1 MTDAMLLGLT
11 IASSS
16 TFSVLGALM
25 LFAGIRGQQ
34 NPPVFAPEI
43 EDQDAV
49 FVFRGTDLIDASD
62 RGRKL
67 LSGLDGIGKDTLSAL
82 LAFLQPHFHTL
93 QAALLD
99 VVTRGRMELSADDGS
114 GLTLSLEF
122 RAGLVHLRLIDP
134 NVAGTLLSMDR
145 LSYQAMQDELQTL
158 RHVTRTAPVVAWQTD
173 ASGHIVWANDA
184 YMEAL
189 TLRDHGQPILTWPLP
204 ALFAELPENGQLC
217 LTLPAGPRWF
227 SHSLQHADGMT
238 AHFATPIDKAVQSE
252 IARRDMMQ
260 MLTRTFASLPIGLA
274 LFDGER
280 RLQVFNP
287 ALVDLTGLDPFF
299 LAARPDMGQFLHNL
313 RELRMLPEPK
323 DFTTWRDE
331 LLRMEKAA
339 MTGRYAEDWV
349 LPGGA
354 TYHVTGCPQPNGAV
368 ALFFQDVTSEATLV
382 RGFRAEIEQTL
393 TILDSLSDAVVAFDQ
408 AGQVVLANAA
418 YTRLWGHDPCADL
431 ADHGLTQAQQAWV
444 AACDPGPALGRLGT
458 YLVDPAQPQRFTAT
472 ATLRD
477 GPPLAIQAQ
486 RLPSG
491 GAIVQ
496 FRPVQPEASG
506 PARILVPEHLE
517 RHLRGADLAALHEPA
532 QEQIDLSLRARG
544 RGVRHAGTRLRI

>member
-25 LFAGIRGQQ
+25 LFAGIRGKQT
-34 NPPVFAPEI
+34 PPVFAPEI

-49 FVFRGTDLIDASD
+49 FVFQGTDLIDASD

-67 LSGLDGIGKDTLSAL
+67 LAGLDGVGQDTLSAL
-82 LAFLQPHFHTL
+82 LAFLQPHFHKL
-93 QAALLD
+93 RDRCAD
-99 VVTRGRMELSADDGS
+99 VVSQGRLDLNADDSS
-114 GLTLSLEF
+114 GLSLSLEF
-122 RAGLVHLRLIDP
+122 RAGLTHMRLIDP
-134 NVAGTLLSMDR
+134 KAEGALLALDR
-145 LSYQAMQDELQTL
+145 LSFQAMQEELQTL

-173 ASGHIVWANDA
+173 ADGQIVWANDA

-189 TLRDHGQPILTWPLP
+189 TQRDHGKPLLTWPLP
-204 ALFAELPENGQLC
+204 PLFPTLPENGQLC
-217 LTLPAGPRWF
+217 LTLPTGLRWF
-227 SHSLQHADGMT
+227 SHSLQQSDGMT

-274 LFDGER
+274 LFDADR

-368 ALFFQDVTSEATLV
+368 ALFMQDVTSEATIV

-393 TILDSLSDAVVAFDQ
+393 TVLDSLNDAVVAFDQ

-418 YTRLWGHDPCADL
+418 YTKLWQHDPCEDL
-431 ADHGLTQAQQAWV
+431 ADHGLAQAQATWA
-444 AACDPGPALGRLGT
+444 AACDPGPAIARLSA
-458 YLVDPAQPQRFTAT
+458 YLLDPSQPQRFTAT

-477 GPPLAIQAQ
+477 GPPLVIQAQ
-486 RLPSG
+486 RLPGG
-491 GAIVQ
+491 GATVQ
-496 FRPVQPEASG
+496 FRPVQPDTHG
-506 PARILVPEHLE
+506 TARILVQEHLE
-517 RHLRGADLAALHEPA
+517 RHLRAPDLAALNEPA
-532 QEQIDLSLRARG
+532 QSPLDLRPRG
-544 RGVRHAGTRLRI
+544 RGVRHAGTRLRV